1 MPPSVGMR
9 FSRFELVSRIGAG
22 GMGDVWRARDQDLH
36 RDVAVKFLPDRFAA
50 DPARLGRFAQEA
62 KAASKLNHPNIVTIH
77 EIGETSGLPYIV
89 MELVDGQTLRD
100 LLLAQEGKPVPTR
113 RLLEIGAQAADGL
126 AKAHAEGI
134 VHRDLKP
141 ENVMVTADG
150 FVKVLDFG
158 LAKLRAEGTPRAGHA
173 RGVSGAELWFDS
185 GQPTWPESPSPH
197 TAIGAV
203 IGTAGYMSPE
213 QARGQAVD
221 FRSDQFTLGAI
232 LYELATGRQ
241 AFRRETPAQTIAAII
256 EDPPE
261 ALSALNPGLPP
272 PLRWVIERCL
282 AKDPAERYASTLD
295 LARELRGLR
304 ERLAEVGGSGSSPG
318 LARLPI
324 VAHARRPAGVAFMAL
339 LVAGLILA
347 VPSVRDR
354 LAVALELRPVPR
366 EKGIAVLPFRTTSSD
381 PEDQYRSD
389 GLGETLVSRLSQLQ
403 RVDPS
408 LWVVPASE
416 VRQAGVVSAEAAR
429 RAFGVTLVVTGSL
442 QRLGDRLR
450 LNASLVD
457 AIRQKQLRA
466 VGPTDFELD
475 DLALQ
480 DQVLD
485 EVVRML
491 AIALGPQD
499 KEALHAGGTSV
510 GGAHA
515 VYLEARG
522 YLQRYEQV
530 ASLEKAV
537 SLFQQAL
544 QQDPGYAL
552 AYAGLGEAQ
561 WRLFRLTRGAE
572 RVELARKAS
581 ERAIQRNDLLAPV
594 HVTLGMIR
602 TGTGEA
608 EAALADFDR
617 ALALDPANT
626 DALREKAAAY
636 QALGRTPE
644 AEAMYLRAVELRP
657 AYWGN
662 HAHLGAFYY
671 RHGRYLEA
679 EAAFRK
685 VIELTPDNARGYAN
699 LGGLLHVAGG
709 RDDEAVA
716 VLERSMAL
724 RPSYAA
730 ASNLGMIEFSRGR
743 FATAARAYEKTIAL
757 DTSDY
762 RVWRGLGVSYYWAPG
777 EREKARE
784 ALERAVA
791 LGERQLQVN
800 PRDAALLVDLGD
812 CQALLGNAAR
822 ARELLKRGVA
832 LAPDDVEVQHTAA
845 AAYEQIGEREA
856 ALRWIRRALDA
867 GYPWSRVEDDP
878 GLAALRADPR
888 FPRQAASPA
897 SPTSGRRKPAASP
910 GSQTSRDKEA
920 S

>member
-1 MPPSVGMR
+1 MPPSAGMR

-50 DPARLGRFAQEA
+50 DPVRLGRFAQEA

-89 MELVDGQTLRD
+89 MELVEGQTLRD

-113 RLLEIGAQAADGL
+113 RLLEIAAQAADGL

-150 FVKVLDFG
+150 FVKILDFG
-158 LAKLRAEGTPRAGHA
+158 LAKLRGDG
-173 RGVSGAELWFDS
+173 SGGQEQWFDS
-185 GQPTWPESPSPH
+185 AAPTWPGSPTPQ
-197 TAIGAV
+197 TAVGAV
-203 IGTAGYMSPE
+203 VGTAGYMSPE

-221 FRSDQFTLGAI
+221 FRSDQFALGAI

-241 AFRRETPAQTIAAII
+241 AFRRETPAQTITAII
-256 EDPPE
+256 EVPPE
-261 ALSALNPGLPP
+261 PLATWNPGLPP

-304 ERLAEVGGSGSSPG
+304 DHLAEVGGSGSLPG

-324 VAHARRPAGVAFMAL
+324 VAAARRPAGVAFMAL
-339 LVAGLILA
+339 LVAALSLA

-366 EKGIAVLPFRTTSSD
+366 EKGIAVLPFRTTSPNPD
-381 PEDQYRSD
+381 DQYRSD
-389 GLGETLVSRLSQLQ
+389 GLGETLVTRLSQLQ
-403 RVDPS
+403 RADPS

-416 VRQAGVVSAEAAR
+416 VRQAGVVSAGAAR
-429 RAFGVTLVVTGSL
+429 RAFGVTLVITGSV
-442 QRLGDRLR
+442 QRLGDQLR
-450 LNASLVD
+450 VNASLVD

-466 VGPTDFELD
+466 VGPADFKLD

-485 EVVRML
+485 DVVRML
-491 AIALGPQD
+491 ELALGPQD
-499 KEALHAGGTSV
+499 REALHAGGTSV
-510 GGAHA
+510 GSAHA
-515 VYLEARG
+515 LYLEARG
-522 YLQRYEQV
+522 HLQRYDQA
-530 ASLEKAV
+530 ASVEKAV
-537 SLFQQAL
+537 GLFQQAL

-561 WRLFRLTRGAE
+561 WRLYRLTRNPD

-581 ERAIQRNDLLAPV
+581 LRALQLNDLLTPV
-594 HVTLGMIR
+594 HVTLGIIR
-602 TGTGEA
+602 TGTGEPQ
-608 EAALADFDR
+608 AAFADFDR
-617 ALALDPANT
+617 ALALDPTSA
-626 DALREKAAAY
+626 DALREKAAAC
-636 QALGRTPE
+636 QALGRPAE
-644 AEAMYLRAVELRP
+644 AEALFKQAVELRP

-671 RHGRYLEA
+671 RHGRYAEA

-685 VIELTPDNARGYAN
+685 VIELVPDNARGYAN
-699 LGGLLHVAGG
+699 LGWLLHAAGG

-730 ASNLGMIEFSRGR
+730 ASNLGGIEFSRGR
-743 FATAARAYEKTIAL
+743 FAEAARAFERAAAL
-757 DTSDY
+757 DASDY
-762 RVWRGLGVSYYWAPG
+762 RVWRNLGISRFYAPG
-777 EREKARE
+777 ERPQARD
-784 ALERAVA
+784 ALERALR
-791 LGERQLQVN
+791 LGEQQLHVN

-812 CQALLGNAAR
+812 CQALLGNGGR
-822 ARELLKRGVA
+822 ARELLKRGLA
-832 LAPDDVEVQHTAA
+832 LAPDDVEVQRTAA
-845 AAYEQIGEREA
+845 AAFEQIGDREA
-856 ALRWIRRALDA
+856 ALRWIRRALEA
-867 GYPWSRVEDDP
+867 GYPRARVEGDP

-888 FPRQAASPA
+888 YPRAGAQAPGPS
-897 SPTSGRRKPAASP
+897 SGRRTPAASP
-910 GSQTSRDKEA
+910 GSQQSLQKEA
-920 S
+920 P